1 MKYLKGKLKSKDGNI
16 AIYIVVVA
24 IVVAILFAMGM
35 AFNSNAK
42 SSVKKTFDNENSGF
56 DYRSQNNKRV
66 N

>member
-1 MKYLKGKLKSKDGNI
+1 MKYLKGKLKSKEGNI

-24 IVVAILFAMGM
+24 IVVAILFTMGM
-35 AFNSNAK
+35 AFSSNAK